1 MSQWTPTAIAK
12 EPERE
17 RAHSSCRT
25 AVIMTSAPAPP
36 YRSSYSRPRKPSSPM
51 RRKIAFGMRP
61 AVSHASTCGIT
72 SFSTKDRTVARNMSC
87 CSSKTFTSLYPLQ
100 ADGQVVFTEFD
111 VTDKTTC
118 QPQKAVVM
126 SPAPDWG
133 RASSAG
139 FAGAIE
145 IWGRHR
151 RGPPRPPPT
160 KTCRAARRRPSHAP
174 PSGAPT
180 IQWAGVARERSL
192 VLPVLLTAI
201 VGLGALSIDMFL
213 PSLPAMTL
221 AFGSDAATAQLT
233 VTLFLAGLAAAQL
246 VWGPLSDRLGRRRV
260 LLAGLAVYATAG
272 TACAF
277 APSMSLLI
285 AARVVQ
291 ALGAGSGPV
300 IARAV
305 VRDLYEPERA
315 ARVLAAMG
323 TAQALTPILAP
334 IIGGW
339 VHVLAGWRAV
349 FVVLGAFGS
358 AFLLTAWRIV
368 PETNVYAGAR
378 AAEPGGRVAALLRH
392 PRYAAYVAAAALMF
406 SGQFAFITGSSFAL
420 ITILGVSPTA
430 YGLCFGAVAVGLMA
444 GNVVS
449 VRVGPRLGIDTM
461 IRGGTVIGAAAGV
474 VMAALAWAGLASVA
488 TVIAPMFCYAF
499 GLGWVL
505 PNAMAGAIG
514 PFPRM
519 AGLAAAGAGFVQLT
533 GSALYA
539 IAVSRTYD
547 GTLRPMTT
555 AVATAGLAA
564 FVTFAWLLRRRVV
577 LDNTDGRVP

>member
-1 MSQWTPTAIAK
+1 
-12 EPERE
+12 
-17 RAHSSCRT
+17 
-25 AVIMTSAPAPP
+25 
-36 YRSSYSRPRKPSSPM
+36 YRSSYSRPKKPSSPM

-87 CSSKTFTSLYPLQ
+87 CSSKTFTRYTRFRLTASRS
-100 ADGQVVFTEFD
+100 GKTVVI
-111 VTDKTTC
+111 
-118 QPQKAVVM
+118 
-126 SPAPDWG
+126 SPSPTKQR

-151 RGPPRPPPT
+151 RGPSRRRRACEAPPPT
-160 KTCRAARRRPSHAP
+160 KTCRAARRRPSRAP

-192 VLPVLLTAI
+192 VLPV
-201 VGLGALSIDMFL
+201 
-213 PSLPAMTL
+213 
-221 AFGSDAATAQLT
+221 
-233 VTLFLAGLAAAQL
+233 
-246 VWGPLSDRLGRRRV
+246 
-260 LLAGLAVYATAG
+260 
-272 TACAF
+272 
-277 APSMSLLI
+277 

-305 VRDLYEPERA
+305 VRDLSEPERA

-368 PETNVYAGAR
+368 SETDVYAGAR

-392 PRYAAYVAAAALMF
+392 PRYAAHLAAAALMF
-406 SGQFAFITGSSFAL
+406 SGQF
-420 ITILGVSPTA
+420 
-430 YGLCFGAVAVGLMA
+430 
-444 GNVVS
+444 
-449 VRVGPRLGIDTM
+449 
-461 IRGGTVIGAAAGV
+461 
-474 VMAALAWAGLASVA
+474 
-488 TVIAPMFCYAF
+488 
-499 GLGWVL
+499 
-505 PNAMAGAIG
+505 
-514 PFPRM
+514 
-519 AGLAAAGAGFVQLT
+519 
-533 GSALYA
+533 
-539 IAVSRTYD
+539 
-547 GTLRPMTT
+547 
-555 AVATAGLAA
+555 
-564 FVTFAWLLRRRVV
+564 
-577 LDNTDGRVP
+577 

>member
-1 MSQWTPTAIAK
+1 M
-12 EPERE
+12 
-17 RAHSSCRT
+17 
-25 AVIMTSAPAPP
+25 
-36 YRSSYSRPRKPSSPM
+36 
-51 RRKIAFGMRP
+51 
-61 AVSHASTCGIT
+61 T
-72 SFSTKDRTVARNMSC
+72 SFSTKDRTVARNIPC
-87 CSSKTFTSLYPLQ
+87 CSLKTFT
-100 ADGQVVFTEFD
+100 
-111 VTDKTTC
+111 
-118 QPQKAVVM
+118 
-126 SPAPDWG
+126 
-133 RASSAG
+133 
-139 FAGAIE
+139 
-145 IWGRHR
+145 
-151 RGPPRPPPT
+151 
-160 KTCRAARRRPSHAP
+160 RPS
-174 PSGAPT
+174 SGPPT
-180 IQWAGVARERSL
+180 IQWAGVLRERSRF
-192 VLPVLLTAI
+192 LPVLLTAI

-233 VTLFLAGLAAAQL
+233 VTLFLAGLATAQL
-246 VWGPLSDRLGRRRV
+246 FWGPLSDRLGRRRV
-260 LLAGLAVYATAG
+260 LLTGLAVYAAAG

-277 APSMSLLI
+277 APRACTTLPAPSMSLLI

-305 VRDLYEPERA
+305 VRDLYESERA

-334 IIGGW
+334 MLGGW

-349 FVVLGAFGS
+349 FVVLGAFGA
-358 AFLLTAWRIV
+358 AFLVTAWRIV

-378 AAEPGGRVAALLRH
+378 GAGKGGGLAALLRH

-420 ITILGVSPTA
+420 ITILGVSPTV

-444 GNVVS
+444 GNFVS
-449 VRVGPRLGIDTM
+449 VRFGPRLGIDTM
-461 IRGGTVIGAAAGV
+461 IAGGTMIGAAAGV
-474 VMAALAWAGLASVA
+474 VMSALAWAGVASVA

-539 IAVSRTYD
+539 IAVSHTYD

-555 AVATAGLAA
+555 AVATAAVAA
-564 FVTFAWLLRRRVV
+564 LVTFRLLRRGRVV
-577 LDNTDGRVP
+577 LDSTERRRP

>member
-1 MSQWTPTAIAK
+1 MPILSSVRLTPTPIAK

-36 YRSSYSRPRKPSSPM
+36 YRSSYSRPKKPSSPM

-87 CSSKTFTSLYPLQ
+87 CSSKTFTRYTRFRLTASRS
-100 ADGQVVFTEFD
+100 GKTVVI
-111 VTDKTTC
+111 
-118 QPQKAVVM
+118 
-126 SPAPDWG
+126 SPSPTKQR

-139 FAGAIE
+139 F
-145 IWGRHR
+145 
-151 RGPPRPPPT
+151 
-160 KTCRAARRRPSHAP
+160 
-174 PSGAPT
+174 
-180 IQWAGVARERSL
+180 
-192 VLPVLLTAI
+192 
-201 VGLGALSIDMFL
+201 
-213 PSLPAMTL
+213 
-221 AFGSDAATAQLT
+221 
-233 VTLFLAGLAAAQL
+233 AAAQL

-378 AAEPGGRVAALLRH
+378 AAEPGGRGAALLRP
-392 PRYAAYVAAAALMF
+392 PRYAAYVGAAALMF
-406 SGQFAFITGSSFAL
+406 RGS
-420 ITILGVSPTA
+420 
-430 YGLCFGAVAVGLMA
+430 
-444 GNVVS
+444 
-449 VRVGPRLGIDTM
+449 
-461 IRGGTVIGAAAGV
+461 
-474 VMAALAWAGLASVA
+474 
-488 TVIAPMFCYAF
+488 
-499 GLGWVL
+499 
-505 PNAMAGAIG
+505 
-514 PFPRM
+514 
-519 AGLAAAGAGFVQLT
+519 
-533 GSALYA
+533 
-539 IAVSRTYD
+539 
-547 GTLRPMTT
+547 
-555 AVATAGLAA
+555 
-564 FVTFAWLLRRRVV
+564 
-577 LDNTDGRVP
+577 